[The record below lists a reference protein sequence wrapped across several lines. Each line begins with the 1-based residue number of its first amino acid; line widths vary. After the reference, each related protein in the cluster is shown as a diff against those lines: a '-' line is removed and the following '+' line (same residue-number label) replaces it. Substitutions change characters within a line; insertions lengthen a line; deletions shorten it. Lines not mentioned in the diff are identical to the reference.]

1 MTQSEFRQW
10 VESIL
15 GNMPM
20 EEVVASE
27 VLVHMNRLQIMTED
41 GAWRFA
47 HEESRESF
55 ELTVRAMCK
64 TMFAIGYDAGREQ
77 ARIDNL
83 FGSGSGLDEDD
94 AAPGGMTPV

>member
-20 EEVVASE
+20 DEVVSAE
-27 VLVHMNRLQIMTED
+27 VLEHMTRVQLQAEES
-41 GAWRFA
+41 AWNFA
-47 HEESRESF
+47 REESRESF
-55 ELTVRAMCK
+55 ELTIRAMVK

-77 ARIDNL
+77 AEVDRM
-83 FGSGSGLDEDD
+83 FGEGSGLDEEDSSGSM
-94 AAPGGMTPV
+94 PT

>member
-20 EEVVASE
+20 DEVVSAE
-27 VLVHMNRLQIMTED
+27 VLAHMNRVQLQGEES
-41 GAWRFA
+41 AWNYAR
-47 HEESRESF
+47 EESRESF
-55 ELTVRAMCK
+55 ELTIRAMVK

-77 ARIDNL
+77 AEVDRM
-83 FGSGSGLDEDD
+83 FGEGSGLDEEDSSGSM
-94 AAPGGMTPV
+94 PT

>member
-20 EEVVASE
+20 DEVVSAE
-27 VLVHMNRLQIMTED
+27 VLEHMNRVQLQAEES
-41 GAWRFA
+41 AWNFA
-47 HEESRESF
+47 REESRESF
-55 ELTVRAMCK
+55 ELTIRAMVK

-77 ARIDNL
+77 AEVDRM
-83 FGSGSGLDEDD
+83 FGEGSGLDEEDSSGSM
-94 AAPGGMTPV
+94 PT

>member
-20 EEVVASE
+20 EEAVAAE
-27 VLVHMNRLQIMTED
+27 VLAHMNRLQLQAEEAAWNFARED
-41 GAWRFA
+41 
-47 HEESRESF
+47 SRESF

-64 TMFAIGYDAGREQ
+64 TMFSIGYDAGREQ
-77 ARIDNL
+77 SQVDRL
-83 FGSGSGLDEDD
+83 FGGGSGLDEEDTSGSL
-94 AAPGGMTPV
+94 PI

>member
-20 EEVVASE
+20 EEVVSTE
-27 VLVHMNRLQIMTED
+27 VLAHMNRLQIQAEEA
-41 GAWRFA
+41 AWNFA

-55 ELTVRAMCK
+55 ELTIRAMCK
-64 TMFAIGYDAGREQ
+64 TMFSIGYESGREQ
-77 ARIDNL
+77 AQIDKM
-83 FGSGSGLDEDD
+83 FGDGSGLDEEDSTGTL
-94 AAPGGMTPV
+94 PT